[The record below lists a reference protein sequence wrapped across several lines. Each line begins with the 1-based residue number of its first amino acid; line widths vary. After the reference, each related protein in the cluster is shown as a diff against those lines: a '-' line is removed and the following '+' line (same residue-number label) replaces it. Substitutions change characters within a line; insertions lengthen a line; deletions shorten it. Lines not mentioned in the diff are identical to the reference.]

1 MRIGVAP
8 SLGRVCRHEP
18 RRADVRRAGRRLTIA
33 LLSLCVLGCAS
44 RATAPADPQARAALA
59 PTGTLRVGVYPG
71 SPTSM
76 IRDASG
82 ETRGV
87 TIDIGRDMAKRL
99 DVPVETVV
107 FDRVAQVVD
116 ALAAGRIDMTITN
129 ASPARAQVVDFSP
142 PLLAVELGVLVMPGS
157 RLTSVDALDSDG
169 IRVGV
174 TQGSSSQATL
184 SKRLVHAAVVTAPS
198 MQAAQVM
205 LRSGAVDAFAT
216 NKAILFEL
224 SDALSGSRVL
234 EGRWGLEHL
243 AIAVPKGR
251 AAGQAFLAAF
261 ADDVRGD
268 GEVEQATRR
277 AGLRGAVPPEAP

>member
-18 RRADVRRAGRRLTIA
+18 RRADVSRAGRRLTIA

-44 RATAPADPQARAALA
+44 RVTTPADPQARAALV

-82 ETRGV
+82 EMRGV
-87 TIDIGRDMAKRL
+87 TIDIGRAMAKRL

-116 ALAAGRIDMTITN
+116 ALAAGQIDMTITN

-157 RLTSVDALDSDG
+157 RVTSVEALDSDG

-184 SKRLVHAAVVTAPS
+184 SKRLAHAAVVTAPS

-216 NKAILFEL
+216 NKAILFEMG
-224 SDALSGSRVL
+224 DALSGSRVL

-251 AAGQAFLAAF
+251 VAGQAFLAAF
-261 ADDVRGD
+261 ADDVRRD

-277 AGLRGAVPPEAP
+277 AGLRGSVPPEAQ